1 MDIGETITAILNYG
15 GTIIMAGLFL
25 WVFITDKTRNNKLLE
40 ESNKMTSALVESNK
54 NIAKSLDIISSNQI
68 TLGDKADRNYQE
80 LLKKG

>member
-1 MDIGETITAILNYG
+1 MEIGETITAILNYG

-54 NIAKSLDIISSNQI
+54 NIAKSLDIISSNQV

-80 LLKKG
+80 LLKKS

>member
-1 MDIGETITAILNYG
+1 
-15 GTIIMAGLFL
+15 MAGLFL

-80 LLKKG
+80 LLKKS